1 VDQFPFPRAS
11 HAQAAATVAR
21 ALTLGDRSAA
31 MLAALSQHLGM
42 PQLVELLAA
51 PARAKALHIA
61 YVPLK

>member
-1 VDQFPFPRAS
+1 M
-11 HAQAAATVAR
+11 
-21 ALTLGDRSAA
+21 TLGDRSAA